1 MSQRGRSKMRRR
13 RRKREERGRSKMRRK
28 KMSRLG
34 DLMTCNFY
42 FLKCDRNQLMLYV
55 IPPRP
60 KL

>member
-1 MSQRGRSKMRRR
+1 MSKRGRSKMRRR

-42 FLKCDRNQLMLYV
+42 F
-55 IPPRP
+55 
-60 KL
+60 